1 MSEEIVDD
9 KTKVIK
15 RKATLEHIAFGINPD
30 TYITNDTVLIEQSK
44 EDINSPD
51 RYKRNGIECIDAMLA
66 IYTKE
71 EVIAFCKL
79 NAFKYLWRSN
89 MKEPSKSIQKANWYL
104 NKIIELET
112 TF

>member
-1 MSEEIVDD
+1 MS
-9 KTKVIK
+9 
-15 RKATLEHIAFGINPD
+15 
-30 TYITNDTVLIEQSK
+30 
-44 EDINSPD
+44 EDINSPE

-104 NKIIELET
+104 NKIVELEST
-112 TF
+112 SSPDSSMQKSSDD